1 MKVNDPLLITNPVRA
16 DSEEA
21 KNGFYYV
28 DPDDGTTD
36 YFLPLAENE
45 HFDFHFTDS
54 GRRGSEHLYVAVL
67 NLKEDCIGIVPADR
81 MVEPVEL
88 EVIVKEKE

>member
-28 DPDDGTTD
+28 DPDDGTTN

-45 HFDFHFTDS
+45 NLDFHFTDPTRQ
-54 GRRGSEHLYVAVL
+54 GTEHLYVPVL
-67 NLKEDCIGIVPADR
+67 NLKQDCLGIVPVDQ
-81 MVEPVEL
+81 MVEPVNLTVNVE
-88 EVIVKEKE
+88 EV